1 MFFKKEIEAT
11 LNTSLEI
18 IPAEGLTQ
26 SKEISETT
34 LNEPAVP
41 EKQNLKQVGNLVV
54 GEGVRL
60 RGAFNVP
67 SKTTVTGLIEGNI
80 ATKELLVEQMGK
92 VQGQVE
98 CQLADIAGHIE
109 SHLQAHDLLTLRSTA
124 VILGDV
130 FYKEIA
136 IEKGAKISGKLIRL

>member
-1 MFFKKEIEAT
+1 MFFKKELETT
-11 LNTSLEI
+11 LNTSSEI
-18 IPAEGLTQ
+18 IPAEDLTQ
-26 SKEISETT
+26 SKDISETT

-54 GEGVRL
+54 GEGVHL

-80 ATKELLVEQMGK
+80 ATKELLVEQKGK

>member
-11 LNTSLEI
+11 LNTSSEI
-18 IPAEGLTQ
+18 IPAESLPQ
-26 SKEISETT
+26 SKETGKITQSELT
-34 LNEPAVP
+34 VP
-41 EKQNLKQVGNLVV
+41 EKQNVNQAGNLVV
-54 GEGVRL
+54 GEGGRL
-60 RGAFNVP
+60 RGDFNVP
-67 SKTTVTGLIEGNI
+67 SKATVTGLIEGNI
-80 ATKELLVEQMGK
+80 ATKELLVEQKGK

-98 CQLADIAGHIE
+98 CQLADISGHIE

>member
-18 IPAEGLTQ
+18 IPAEGLNQ
-26 SKEISETT
+26 SKEINEIT
-34 LNEPAVP
+34 LNEPAVQ
-41 EKQNLKQVGNLVV
+41 EKQNVKQVGNLVV

-80 ATKELLVEQMGK
+80 ATKELLVEQKGK

-136 IEKGAKISGKLIRL
+136 IEKGAKISGKLIGL

>member
-1 MFFKKEIEAT
+1 MFFKREIEAT

-18 IPAEGLTQ
+18 TPAEGLNQ
-26 SKEISETT
+26 SKEISEIT
-34 LNEPAVP
+34 LNESAVQ
-41 EKQNLKQVGNLVV
+41 EKQNVKHVGNLVV

-80 ATKELLVEQMGK
+80 ATKELLVEQKGK

>member
-11 LNTSLEI
+11 LNTSSEMM
-18 IPAEGLTQ
+18 PAEGLPQ
-26 SKEISETT
+26 SKEISEVTQS
-34 LNEPAVP
+34 EPAVP
-41 EKQNLKQVGNLVV
+41 EKQNVKQAGNLVV

-60 RGAFNVP
+60 RGDFNVP
-67 SKTTVTGLIEGNI
+67 SKATVTGLIEGNI
-80 ATKELLVEQMGK
+80 ATKELLVEQKGK

-98 CQLADIAGHIE
+98 CQLADISGHIE

>member
-18 IPAEGLTQ
+18 IPAEGLNQ
-26 SKEISETT
+26 SKEINEIT

-41 EKQNLKQVGNLVV
+41 EKQNVKQVGNLVV

-80 ATKELLVEQMGK
+80 ATKELLVEQKGK

-136 IEKGAKISGKLIRL
+136 IEKGAKISGKLIGL

>member
-11 LNTSLEI
+11 LNTSSEMM
-18 IPAEGLTQ
+18 PAEGLPQ
-26 SKEISETT
+26 SKEISEVTQSA
-34 LNEPAVP
+34 PAVP
-41 EKQNLKQVGNLVV
+41 EKQNVKQAGNLVV
-54 GEGVRL
+54 GEGVCL
-60 RGAFNVP
+60 RGSFNVP
-67 SKTTVTGLIEGNI
+67 TKTTVTGLIEGSI
-80 ATKELLVEQMGK
+80 ATKELLVGQKGK

-98 CQLADIAGHIE
+98 CQIADIAGHIE

-136 IEKGAKISGKLIRL
+136 IEKGAKITGKLTRL

>member
-18 IPAEGLTQ
+18 IPAEGLNQ
-26 SKEISETT
+26 SKEINEIT
-34 LNEPAVP
+34 LNEPAVQ
-41 EKQNLKQVGNLVV
+41 EKQNVKQVGNLVV

-80 ATKELLVEQMGK
+80 ATKELLVEQKGK